1 MILELQVEIGKD
13 IKRLDI
19 RDGATIQEVMDQLG
33 LYSDA
38 YITIIDSKPV
48 PITLAL
54 EGGERL
60 RLIKVASGG

>member
-1 MILELQVEIGKD
+1 MELQVEIGKD
-13 IKRLDI
+13 IRKLNI
-19 RDGATIQEVMDQLG
+19 REGATIQDVMDQLG

-48 PITLAL
+48 PITLPL
-54 EGGERL
+54 KGGERL